1 VTDTVDLRGASP
13 ETDADADRADSEQLR
28 ASARGWHGVQLA
40 VLGFI
45 GLCGALHDAAAA
57 TGPSWVQ
64 LLAAVLVIVALVV
77 ACVATVLVAA
87 QAWPVRSPA
96 DSPGSAGN
104 ADGRTRRSVGH
115 LRVGIALT
123 FVAVTLTALATASAW
138 WPADATADGLVTVST
153 AAGSLCGQL
162 LDSADGTVR
171 LDLSGR
177 SVAVPV
183 DQVTGIEPVTGCP
196 A

>member
-1 VTDTVDLRGASP
+1 VTDTVDLRAAD
-13 ETDADADRADSEQLR
+13 TATDADRADSEQLR

-45 GLCGALHDAAAA
+45 GLCGALHDAGAA

-87 QAWPVRSPA
+87 QAWPVRSAA
-96 DSPGSAGN
+96 DSAGN

-115 LRVGIALT
+115 LRVGITLT
-123 FVAVTLTALATASAW
+123 FVAVALTALATASAW
-138 WPADATADGLVTVST
+138 WPAEAGDDGGVSVST
-153 AAGSLCGQL
+153 AQGSLCGRL
-162 LDSADGTVR
+162 LDSADGTVT

-177 SVAVPV
+177 SVAVPL
-183 DQVTGIEPVTGCP
+183 DQVTGLEPVTDCP